1 MDEENGAWLT
11 YAEAGQRL
19 GVSAES
25 VRAKAI
31 RKGWRRQSGNDGRTR
46 VLLPLDERTA
56 GQQPVNA
63 RSTPVRKA
71 VDPALVNALESHI
84 KTLQGDN
91 DALREQLAA
100 SEARGERLA
109 ADYAAREAKS
119 AAELDAERERADK
132 AIAAFV
138 ALADRLDALAAE
150 RSKPWWRRLVG

>member
-1 MDEENGAWLT
+1 
-11 YAEAGQRL
+11 
-19 GVSAES
+19 
-25 VRAKAI
+25 
-31 RKGWRRQSGNDGRTR
+31 
-46 VLLPLDERTA
+46 LLPLDERTA

-63 RSTPVRKA
+63 RTTPVRKA

-109 ADYAAREAKS
+109 ADYAARDAKS

-132 AIAAFV
+132 AIATFA